1 MDVEQEERLHQL
13 IEHLKSFVQHKQSR
27 VIYTAENND
36 DKVIKRNPCNV
47 LGLAYAARQLRL
59 TRARE
64 QT

>member
-47 LGLAYAARQLRL
+47 LGLAYCGSSI